1 MRPDHNSDRS
11 DGLIEVPARLVLR
24 FGSITLAV
32 VYAVGTGIGLAPI
45 RISGSPRYAPSLITW
60 WSTATYPVRGMTP
73 RSAVG

>member
-45 RISGSPRYAPSLITW
+45 RTFVDHLVEYSHIPRPWDDA
-60 WSTATYPVRGMTP
+60 
-73 RSAVG
+73 AVGGGLTT